1 MMRLS
6 FMLALVVGLMPVAA
20 EEPIQPEK
28 KVIDG
33 VEYHLMT
40 VDPQRIRIVWK
51 GDDGK
56 ALRTFPEAAKY
67 FESKGTPA
75 QVLCNGGIFEPG
87 GIPSGLMVQ
96 DGKQLK
102 PINRKDGEGN
112 FFLKPNGVF
121 LVGLH
126 GAMVIDA
133 KHYPPQGVP
142 VRDAVQSGPILLSG
156 GKIHPKFNPKS
167 KWRLIRNGVG
177 VNREGKVVL
186 AKTDFHSEK
195 LPTLWEFAKLFQ
207 TLECDNALFLDG
219 DLSQMRSGED
229 LKKRSNRF
237 GSIIAVLPAAEKTEK
252 KAEEKKP

>member
-1 MMRLS
+1 MMKSLI
-6 FMLALVVGLMPVAA
+6 MTLWLLVGMIPVFS
-20 EEPIQPEK
+20 EEPTQPEK

-56 ALRTFPEAAKY
+56 PLRTFPEAVKY
-67 FESKGTPA
+67 FEKKGIPA

-96 DGKQLK
+96 EGKQLK
-102 PINRKDGEGN
+102 AINRKNGEGN

-121 LVGLH
+121 LVGPK
-126 GAMVIDA
+126 GAAVVDA
-133 KHYPPQGVP
+133 AQYPPKGVQIQF
-142 VRDAVQSGPILLSG
+142 AVQSGPLLLSG

-195 LPTLWEFAKLFQ
+195 LPTLWEFAMLFQ
-207 TLECDNALFLDG
+207 SLGCDNALFLDG
-219 DLSQMRSGED
+219 DLSQMRSGEE

-237 GSIIAVLPAAEKTEK
+237 GSIIAVVASPEK
-252 KAEEKKP
+252 KDSE

>member
-1 MMRLS
+1 MMRLLL
-6 FMLALVVGLMPVAA
+6 MLILATALMPLLA
-20 EEPIQPEK
+20 EEPTQPEK
-28 KVIDG
+28 KVIDE
-33 VEYHLMT
+33 VIYHIIT
-40 VDPQRIRIVWK
+40 VDPQRIRIVWQ

-56 ALRTFPEAAKY
+56 PLRTFPATARY

-102 PINRKDGEGN
+102 PINRKNGDGN

-121 LVGLH
+121 LVGPK
-126 GAMVIDA
+126 GAAVVDA
-133 KHYPPQGVP
+133 AHYPPKALP
-142 VRDAVQSGPILLSG
+142 VQHAVQSGPLLLSK

-177 VNREGKVVL
+177 VTRDGKVVL

-207 TLECDNALFLDG
+207 SLGCDDALFLDG
-219 DLSQMRSGED
+219 DLSQMRSGDE
-229 LKKRSNRF
+229 LKERSNRF
-237 GSIIAVLPAAEKTEK
+237 GSIIAVLPAQEKT
-252 KAEEKKP
+252 P